1 MRKRITVR
9 RKSLS
14 RQCSDECYLSIVH
27 IGHGDRNPGA
37 GFRKR
42 NDAMSATNMNR
53 VLDTLVSF
61 AIVALGLTLAGATAF
76 VGA

>member
-1 MRKRITVR
+1 
-9 RKSLS
+9 
-14 RQCSDECYLSIVH
+14 
-27 IGHGDRNPGA
+27 
-37 GFRKR
+37 
-42 NDAMSATNMNR
+42 MSALNLNR